1 VLIIRHQQGFANPA
15 LSTCAAALVS
25 RHRQTPACCL
35 IMLASQMLPCCRLL
49 LVLCLSPGI
58 SKVQDDEVGD
68 GTTSGVT
75 AAQAAS
81 NNAAC
86 CHFC

>member
-1 VLIIRHQQGFANPA
+1 LLFDHAGFTN
-15 LSTCAAALVS
+15 AA
-25 RHRQTPACCL
+25 
-35 IMLASQMLPCCRLL
+35 MLPSVAC
-49 LVLCLSPGI
+49 LCLRPGI